1 MGRAKPIMIQGTMS
15 NAGKSLLAAG
25 LCRVLSQDGLRVA
38 PFKSQNMA
46 LNSGVTADG
55 LEMGRA
61 QIMQAEACGIAPDVR
76 MNPILLKPESD
87 HRSQLIVAGK
97 AQGAFAARDY
107 FARKKALM
115 PQILEAFD
123 SLAEENDVI
132 VIEGAGSPVEIN
144 LAENDIVNMG
154 LARAVSS
161 PVLLVGDI
169 DPGGVFA
176 QLYGTVALFA
186 PEDRALL
193 RGLVVNKFRG
203 DVEILRPGLAPLEK
217 MCGVPVVGVVPY
229 LTLDLDDEDSL
240 APRLSARE
248 ARGVIDVAVVRLPH
262 LSNFTDFDP
271 LSRVPGVG
279 VRYVSSTTD
288 LGRPDLVVLPGSK
301 TTLDDVRWL
310 AALGAE
316 YAVITVAK
324 DSPFQ
329 TLEDLISALKE
340 DPTSVNFG
348 GGSAIGGQDHMKVL
362 VLAQEAGIDDVGI
375 GALFGLYDWRFEV
388 MGLLYHARELE
399 RALGI
404 GPHTISFPR
413 LEPAENTPFAQNT
426 QHLVSDEDFEK
437 AVVII
442 RLSVP
447 YTGMI
452 VTARE
457 NAAMRRRLIPLG
469 CTQTDAS
476 SRIGVGAY
484 QDEYKQQEGKRQ
496 QFLLGDTRS
505 LDDLVRELA
514 QMGYIT
520 SFCTAGYRCGRT
532 GQCIMD
538 LLRSGREGKFCK
550 LNAVLTFREWLD
562 DFASPETRAIGEV
575 VLQKEIEEIRTKAPK
590 GFNAFM
596 KNYERTAR
604 GERDLYF

>member
-1 MGRAKPIMIQGTMS
+1 MTTSTAPTTGWIGDRIVQEQIRKYKTGDADFIDDREIENKIAANRESDPARIRAIIAKSLEIQTLDPNETAALLHVRDPELWAEMRAAASEIKRRVYDNRIVTFAPLYLSSICVNNCLYCGLRAENRAIQRRVLTQEEVRS
-15 NAGKSLLAAG
+15 ETEVLAGKIG
-25 LCRVLSQDGLRVA
+25 HKR
-38 PFKSQNMA
+38 
-46 LNSGVTADG
+46 
-55 LEMGRA
+55 
-61 QIMQAEACGIAPDVR
+61 
-76 MNPILLKPESD
+76 
-87 HRSQLIVAGK
+87 LIVVYGEHPKSALDYMVESIKTIYSVKMK
-97 AQGAFAARDY
+97 ARIGY
-107 FARKKALM
+107 G
-115 PQILEAFD
+115 QIRRVNVNAPPLHT
-123 SLAEENDVI
+123 EE
-132 VIEGAGSPVEIN
+132 
-144 LAENDIVNMG
+144 LK
-154 LARAVSS
+154 
-161 PVLLVGDI
+161 VLH
-169 DPGGVFA
+169 
-176 QLYGTVALFA
+176 
-186 PEDRALL
+186 E
-193 RGLVVNKFRG
+193 
-203 DVEILRPGLAPLEK
+203 
-217 MCGVPVVGVVPY
+217 VGVGTYQVFQETYHHGTYARVHPANTIKADY
-229 LTLDLDDEDSL
+229 
-240 APRLSARE
+240 AWRLYCMHRA
-248 ARGVIDVAVVRLPH
+248 
-262 LSNFTDFDP
+262 
-271 LSRVPGVG
+271 
-279 VRYVSSTTD
+279 
-288 LGRPDLVVLPGSK
+288 
-301 TTLDDVRWL
+301 
-310 AALGAE
+310 
-316 YAVITVAK
+316 
-324 DSPFQ
+324 
-329 TLEDLISALKE
+329 
-340 DPTSVNFG
+340 
-348 GGSAIGGQDHMKVL
+348 M
-362 VLAQEAGIDDVGI
+362 EAGIDDVGI

-426 QHLVSDEDFEK
+426 HHLVGDEDFEK
-437 AVVII
+437 AVVVI

-457 NAAMRRRLIPLG
+457 NAEMRRRLIPLG

-562 DFASPETRAIGEV
+562 DFASPETRAVGEV

-590 GFNAFM
+590 GFDAFM
-596 KNYERTAR
+596 KHYERTAR